1 MNIPDL
7 NKKYASL
14 SIEKRIEE
22 LFKDYAS
29 DDIVFTSSFGTTAG
43 ILLYLV
49 NKINPQQAIYFL
61 DTTYHFKETIDY
73 KNELK
78 DLLNLNI
85 VEVLPEAWKNE
96 FTKNDQTWTKD
107 PDLCCSINKVEPMDK
122 LKLGKKIWISGLLAY
137 QNEHRKNL
145 DIFEEK
151 KDINKFYPII
161 DMTAQEVKDFY
172 INNNIPLHPLQN
184 QGYSSVGCAQ
194 CTVKGEGRNGRWNN
208 LNKTECGLHL

>member
-1 MNIPDL
+1 MNIQDL
-7 NKKYASL
+7 SKKYTSL

-122 LKLGKKIWISGLLAY
+122 LKVGKKIWISGLLAF

-172 INNNIPLHPLQN
+172 QNNKIPLHPLQN
-184 QGYSSVGCAQ
+184 QGYSRIIS
-194 CTVKGEGRNGRWNN
+194 
-208 LNKTECGLHL
+208 

>member
-7 NKKYASL
+7 SKKYANL

-29 DDIVFTSSFGTTAG
+29 EDIVFTSSFGTTAG

-49 NKINPQQAIYFL
+49 SKINPQQAIYFL

-85 VEVLPEAWKNE
+85 VEVTFHSA
-96 FTKNDQTWTKD
+96 TQR
-107 PDLCCSINKVEPMDK
+107 I
-122 LKLGKKIWISGLLAY
+122 KI
-137 QNEHRKNL
+137 
-145 DIFEEK
+145 
-151 KDINKFYPII
+151 
-161 DMTAQEVKDFY
+161 
-172 INNNIPLHPLQN
+172 
-184 QGYSSVGCAQ
+184 
-194 CTVKGEGRNGRWNN
+194 
-208 LNKTECGLHL
+208 